1 MKAVVQRVRKASL
14 SVEGQLI
21 SSIDTGL
28 ICYLGVGKGDNEKDL
43 AWLVRKVAGLR
54 IFPDADGKMNLSLLD
69 CGFAA
74 LVVSQFT
81 LYGNV
86 KKGFRPSFIDAE
98 DPERAR
104 MLYES
109 FCAGLIKTG
118 VTRVAQGVFAADMLI
133 EQVNYG
139 PVTIILDS
147 RQASEA
153 DAKS

>member
-1 MKAVVQRVRKASL
+1 MKAVVQRVKKASL

-54 IFPDADGKMNLSLLD
+54 IFPDAAGKMNLSLLD

-81 LYGNV
+81 LYGDV

-109 FCAGLIKTG
+109 FCAELIKTG
-118 VTRVAQGVFAADMLI
+118 VARVAQGVFAADMLI

-147 RQASEA
+147 RQAPAA
-153 DAKS
+153 DAKP